1 MTVSSNSE
9 VVALWGE
16 CGEFS
21 MPRRIWQAVLGL
33 ACQYGWQPQG
43 TLPPA
48 PELGLTQEVTP
59 DAFDGSYHP
68 AYAQRIHVDD
78 VIALASALERSLQ
91 DLPDHDIG
99 SPATM
104 SGSGLSGT
112 GRSRTS
118 SPSSEA
124 VTRPVSGTSSL
135 TAARVV
141 RSGSVS

>member
-21 MPRRIWQAVLGL
+21 MPGRIWQAVLGRSW
-33 ACQYGWQPQG
+33 QYGWQPQG

-48 PELGLTQEVTP
+48 PELRLTHEATP
-59 DAFDGSYHP
+59 GAFDGSYHP

-78 VIALASALERSLQ
+78 VVALASALERALQ

-104 SGSGLSGT
+104 SGYWVERKGPVSNLIAELSGRNKA
-112 GRSRTS
+112 G
-118 SPSSEA
+118 
-124 VTRPVSGTSSL
+124 
-135 TAARVV
+135 V
-141 RSGSVS
+141 RDFITHCREGGEIWIC